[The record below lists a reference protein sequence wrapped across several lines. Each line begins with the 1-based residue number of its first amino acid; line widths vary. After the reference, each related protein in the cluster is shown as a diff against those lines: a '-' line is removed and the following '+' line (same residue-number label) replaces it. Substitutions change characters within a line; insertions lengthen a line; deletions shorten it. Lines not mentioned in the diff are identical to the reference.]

1 MSKFVFVVGGVMSS
15 IGKGATSASISKTVQ
30 LNGYKVNNVK
40 CDMYVNIDAGTIR
53 PAEHGEVFVTE
64 DGIETDQD
72 LGTYERFTGNKTSWL
87 NYITTGQVYQEV
99 IRKERN
105 LEYGGEDVEVVPD
118 VPNEIIRR
126 IKLAQKKNGADVT
139 VIEIGGTV
147 GEYQVLLFLEAA
159 RMLRLENPDDVA
171 FVIVSYLPVP
181 KHLGEMKTKPT
192 QYAVRSLNATGIQ
205 PDFIIA
211 RGECAID
218 EKRRQ
223 ILAHMCNLPKE
234 NVIGAPD
241 LDSIYNLP
249 TMFQEQE
256 LDKKIFKTL
265 NLEPKPVMDQD
276 WKNFG
281 IQLNKKKEP
290 IKIALVGK
298 YFKTGGFTLADTY
311 ISVIEAA
318 KHAAW
323 ANNRTPEFSWLN
335 ADDFTDKSNCSK
347 LAEYE
352 SIIVPGGFGERDV
365 EGTINAIQF
374 IRENK
379 IPYLGICYGMQ
390 LACIEFARNVLG
402 IKDATT
408 AEVDPQSNSAII
420 HVNEVQAANIDQK
433 AFGGTLR
440 KGLYEATLDTNSK
453 TYAAYGQKAIWERHR
468 HRYEFNNKY
477 KSQFTEA
484 GMKLVGINNLNDL
497 VEIVELENHP
507 FFVGVQFHPEFQ
519 SSPLHPHKLF
529 DKLVKEA
536 TIRTIPSVNK
546 TNQHKEEQI

>member
-15 IGKGATSASISKTVQ
+15 IGKGATSASIAKILQ

-53 PAEHGEVFVTE
+53 PAEHGEVFVTT
-64 DGIETDQD
+64 DGIESDQD

-126 IKLAQKKNGADVT
+126 IKLAQEKDGAEIT

-159 RMLRLENPDDVA
+159 RMLKLEQPNNVV
-171 FVIVSYLPVP
+171 FCMVGYLPVP

-205 PDFIIA
+205 ADFVIA
-211 RGECAID
+211 RSEYEVD
-218 EKRRQ
+218 EKRKQ
-223 ILAHMCNLPKE
+223 TLAQMCNIQKE
-234 NVIGAPD
+234 DVIAAPD
-241 LDSIYNLP
+241 LNSIYNLP
-249 TMFQEQE
+249 TMFQEQNF
-256 LDKKIFKTL
+256 DKKVLQKL
-265 NLEPKPVMDQD
+265 NLPSQLLCDEK
-276 WKNFG
+276 WKNFTV
-281 IQLNKKKEP
+281 QLNKKKDAT
-290 IKIALVGK
+290 KIALVGK
-298 YFKTGGFTLADTY
+298 YFKTGNFTLTDTY

-318 KHAAW
+318 KHATW
-323 ANNRTPEFSWLN
+323 ANNKNPEFAWLN
-335 ADDFTDKSNCSK
+335 ADEFEDRNNCNK
-347 LAEYE
+347 LKEFD

-374 IRENK
+374 IRENN

-408 AEVDPQSNSAII
+408 NEINPHALDAII
-420 HVNEVQAANIDQK
+420 HVNGTQSENISKK

-440 KGLYEATLDTNSK
+440 KGIYEASINKNSK
-453 TYAAYGQKAIWERHR
+453 TYNAYQQETVFERHR

-477 KSQFTEA
+477 AAQFEKA
-484 GMKLVGINNLNDL
+484 GMHLVGINKQNNL

-519 SSPLHPHKLF
+519 SSPLAPHKLF
-529 DKLVKEA
+529 FNLIKAGIEKHFSIKE
-536 TIRTIPSVNK
+536 SFSY
-546 TNQHKEEQI
+546 NQLKK

>member
-15 IGKGATSASISKTVQ
+15 IGKGATSASISKILQ

-53 PAEHGEVFVTE
+53 PAEHGEVFVTT
-64 DGIETDQD
+64 DGIESDQD

-126 IKLAQKKNGADVT
+126 IKLAQEKDGAEIT

-159 RMLRLENPDDVA
+159 RMLKLEQPNNVV
-171 FVIVSYLPVP
+171 FCMVGYLPVP

-205 PDFIIA
+205 ADFVIA
-211 RGECAID
+211 RSEYEAD
-218 EKRRQ
+218 EKRKQ
-223 ILAHMCNLPKE
+223 TLAQMCNIQKE
-234 NVIGAPD
+234 DVIAAPD
-241 LDSIYNLP
+241 LNSIYNLP
-249 TMFQEQE
+249 TMFQEQNF
-256 LDKKIFKTL
+256 DKKILQKL
-265 NLEPKPVMDQD
+265 NLSSQPHCDEK
-276 WKNFG
+276 WKSFTV
-281 IQLNKKKEP
+281 QLNKKKDTT
-290 IKIALVGK
+290 KIALVGK
-298 YFKTGGFTLADTY
+298 YFKTGNFTLTDTY

-323 ANNRTPEFSWLN
+323 ANNKNPEFAWLN
-335 ADDFTDKSNCSK
+335 ADEFEDKNNCNK
-347 LAEYE
+347 LKEFD

-374 IRENK
+374 IRENN

-408 AEVDPQSNSAII
+408 NEIHPQAIEAVI
-420 HVNEVQAANIDQK
+420 HVNEAQSENINKK

-440 KGLYEATLDTNSK
+440 KGLYEASINKNSK
-453 TYAAYGQKAIWERHR
+453 TYDAYQQETVLERHR
-468 HRYEFNNKY
+468 HRYEFNNRY
-477 KSQFTEA
+477 AEPFENA
-484 GMKLVGINNLNDL
+484 GMKLVGINKQNNL

-519 SSPLHPHKLF
+519 SSPLEPHKLF
-529 DKLVKEA
+529 FNLIKAGIEKHFS
-536 TIRTIPSVNK
+536 TKKPFSY
-546 TNQHKEEQI
+546 NQLEK